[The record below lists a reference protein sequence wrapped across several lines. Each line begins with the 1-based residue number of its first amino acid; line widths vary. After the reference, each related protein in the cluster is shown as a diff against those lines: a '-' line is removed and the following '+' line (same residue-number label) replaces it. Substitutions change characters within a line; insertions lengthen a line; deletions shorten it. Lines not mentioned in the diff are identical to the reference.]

1 MTDSAFLNLV
11 RGNRVPALMG
21 LQQDGTPKYGPS
33 YHYIELPVGSI
44 RKDDG
49 TVIEDKVLRNQ
60 HVEVVAAGSIM
71 VRGQSPVLVAYN
83 TDLQQVA
90 NLGSM
95 HLVHPGGERHSPSF
109 WVTFRK
115 DCDIASIKWA
125 VRLYLLA

>member
-1 MTDSAFLNLV
+1 
-11 RGNRVPALMG
+11 MG
-21 LQQDGTPKYGPS
+21 LQQDGTPKYGPQ

-49 TVIEDKVLRNQ
+49 TVIEEKVLRNQ
-60 HVEVVAAGSIM
+60 HVEIVAAGSIM

-95 HLVHPGGERHSPSF
+95 HLVHPGGERHAPSF